1 MHGGEKGKRKALIRR
16 RCGPVEGEVAPNGEH
31 NEGPVQS
38 VVRAL
43 GRNRFEMER
52 MSPSRCSPRQTTCKD
67 HSPGTSAGIPFA
79 RCYIGD
85 FGRQPVGSPLA
96 GINSQSSFHCL
107 GRIFGGRR
115 LWNMRSTLAL
125 QKTVA
130 LGDLHP
136 QADHFG
142 TRFRRTPAAS
152 NRWLRSMASP
162 HLEIRPD
169 QSTSPETWRL
179 TAL

>member
-1 MHGGEKGKRKALIRR
+1 MHGGEKGRRKALIRR

-38 VVRAL
+38 VVRAH

-85 FGRQPVGSPLA
+85 RQPVGSPLA
-96 GINSQSSFHCL
+96 GINSQSSFL
-107 GRIFGGRR
+107 PRSSRSDAPGTAKPRNVMSRQEPAPAKMNVGGTSRLPSAPERAAVNIFCRSGCHRAPCREVRGPASCCHR
-115 LWNMRSTLAL
+115 NM
-125 QKTVA
+125 
-130 LGDLHP
+130 
-136 QADHFG
+136 
-142 TRFRRTPAAS
+142 
-152 NRWLRSMASP
+152 
-162 HLEIRPD
+162 
-169 QSTSPETWRL
+169 
-179 TAL
+179 